1 MFRSR
6 TIFAL
11 ATAAAVI
18 GIALLIWP
26 RSSTEEQIKEML
38 SQLATHGTFEGKIHP
53 IALAQLSAEIS
64 KNFFLEQV
72 EFEVLYQG
80 EEFSRDLSRSELA
93 QQIGIGRQMMAQLAT
108 RLEAVKVTNDE
119 SNRAVATFELR
130 AMGRT
135 VGASPTDYFLEIFG
149 VTATIQRGENDEWR
163 IASINAQDLR
173 DTD

>member
-1 MFRSR
+1 MFRAR

-64 KNFFLEQV
+64 KTFFVEQV
-72 EFEVLYQG
+72 VFEVLYQG

-93 QQIGIGRQMMAQLAT
+93 QQIGIGRQMMEQFAT
-108 RLEAVKVTNDE
+108 RLQSVRVVPEDA
-119 SNRAVATFELR
+119 NRAVATFELH
-130 AMGRT
+130 AMGRA
-135 VGASPTDYFLEIFG
+135 VGASPTDYFLEIFAVSARLG
-149 VTATIQRGENDEWR
+149 RGKDNEWR
-163 IASINAQDLR
+163 IVSANAQDLR
-173 DTD
+173 ETE